1 MCQLTNSSL
10 VIKKYLIKHQYIALL
25 KSHGSTLW
33 RDAWGCPP
41 LPLVLVY
48 AQQYCSICF
57 SWQRLS
63 QTLPG
68 NRGGEMFWDFASIQ
82 CQVTDLLW
90 EPQPVTGPACH
101 EEQKQGKHIC
111 NPVSGWRGGQVCVL
125 TILQLSA
132 NLAAARMAPVLS
144 PTSASAKKDGTG
156 DTATKVSEKQTWR
169 VPVGALTHPMP
180 HRSDCSKSLS
190 SPINDAMLHFFLIVN
205 PKNKMKI
212 FNTSY
217 F

>member
-1 MCQLTNSSL
+1 MGALCGGMLGA
-10 VIKKYLIKHQYIALL
+10 ALL
-25 KSHGSTLW
+25 SHWFWCTLSSTVPSASPD
-33 RDAWGCPP
+33 RDWARPCQG
-41 LPLVLVY
+41 
-48 AQQYCSICF
+48 I
-57 SWQRLS
+57 
-63 QTLPG
+63 G
-68 NRGGEMFWDFASIQ
+68 GGEMFWDSAPIQ
-82 CQVTDLLW
+82 CQVTDVLW

-111 NPVSGWRGGQVCVL
+111 NPVSGWRGDQVCVL

-144 PTSASAKKDGTG
+144 PTSASAKKAGTG

-169 VPVGALTHPMP
+169 VPVGALTHPTP
-180 HRSDCSKSLS
+180 HRNYCSKSLS
-190 SPINDAMLHFFLIVN
+190 SLINDAMLHFFLIVN
-205 PKNKMKI
+205 PNNKMKI